1 MSKSANST
9 LSATIKAHNKLQ
21 RAELAAEN
29 CRRHLNAM
37 LRKDDVLPSSIEMAQ
52 SLLDDAEQS
61 VKNRKEVYRNC
72 VSEVRVYKLD
82 GTFVGVHEDTSRA
95 LQEVG
100 TSERAYEREAEAV
113 AAALYEW
120 GQLDF

>member
-1 MSKSANST
+1 MSMSTNST
-9 LSATIKAHNKLQ
+9 LSNTIKAHNKLQ

-29 CRRHLNAM
+29 CHRRLNAL
-37 LRKDDVLPSSIEMAQ
+37 LRSDDALPSTIETAQ
-52 SLLDDAEQS
+52 SLLDDAEKS

-72 VSEVRVYKLD
+72 VSEVRIYKLD
-82 GTFVGVHEDTSRA
+82 GTFVGVYEDTSRA

-120 GQLDF
+120 GGLDF